1 MLASLSGISL
11 GWMFKALNIKITMSK
26 WVAFFVVSIISAGIL
41 ELIVK
46 IRLKKNNYK
55 VIFMLNTEFR
65 DFKNMIMLIKNSRN
79 SSYKR
84 NSILLFILWN
94 VSLLLSFLSFI
105 FLAK

>member
-1 MLASLSGISL
+1 
-11 GWMFKALNIKITMSK
+11 MSK

-84 NSILLFILWN
+84 NSKVISKNKNRF
-94 VSLLLSFLSFI
+94 
-105 FLAK
+105 K